1 MEDDDYV
8 ASMIGVLISLM
19 ESRSGDAFCAV
30 RKDGGWIR
38 TMVDKNDGKNRND
51 VKIETMVDGNDGK

>member
-19 ESRSGDAFCAV
+19 KSRSRDAFCAV
-30 RKDGGWIR
+30 RNGGWIR

-51 VKIETMVDGNDGK
+51 IKIETMVDGNDGK

>member
-19 ESRSGDAFCAV
+19 ESRSGDGFCAV
-30 RKDGGWIR
+30 RNE
-38 TMVDKNDGKNRND
+38 MVDKNDGKNRND
-51 VKIETMVDGNDGK
+51 GG

>member
-51 VKIETMVDGNDGK
+51 GG